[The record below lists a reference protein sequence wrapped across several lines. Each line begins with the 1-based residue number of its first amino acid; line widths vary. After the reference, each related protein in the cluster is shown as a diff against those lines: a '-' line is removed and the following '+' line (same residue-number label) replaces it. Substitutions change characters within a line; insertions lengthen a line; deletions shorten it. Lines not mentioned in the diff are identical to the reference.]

1 MPSLRIVFF
10 KSFRNRIL
18 RKLRRAA
25 NIKIFHGIKNFLFT
39 CFFCFGY
46 SSGIQWKI
54 HFFSTR
60 HLRVMNK
67 ISSNLFV
74 TIRDKAGCFTTTSAR
89 QKTTV
94 VDPGVLR
101 QLTLTKYFKLT
112 LYEEGEIELRCER
125 TFLHICRV
133 WVKSLKIINY
143 LVSFF

>member
-1 MPSLRIVFF
+1 MPSLRIVLF

-39 CFFCFGY
+39 CFFALATVPAYNEKFL
-46 SSGIQWKI
+46 
-54 HFFSTR
+54 FFLQDTCASR
-60 HLRVMNK
+60 IN
-67 ISSNLFV
+67 IIYLFMS
-74 TIRDKAGCFTTTSAR
+74 IRDKAGCITTTSAR

-112 LYEEGEIELRCER
+112 LYEEGKIELRCKR

-133 WVKSLKIINY
+133 
-143 LVSFF
+143 